1 MNFWTGRLSPWNY
14 LRIGIFFLP
23 IVPAFGII
31 NVLIATIKIWQTH
44 FRQIIENPINRVWGI
59 FSILLTLNSCIA
71 YHPDKALIGLFNFL
85 PCFAFFAAIKAFVNT
100 PIQLYQIAE
109 VIVIGSIPI
118 HILGLIQKLFP
129 SEFQINLLLLNIPL
143 HNGPDLR
150 ISSLFDNSNIFG
162 FYTVF
167 TLGMTLIA
175 WDVICQK
182 LTGQK
187 LTGQK
192 LTGQKLASHPVIS
205 PTALPESPHQRHA
218 NTSLW
223 LKFILV
229 TATLLLNFISITTS
243 QSRIALVASFLIL
256 IGYFIHKQWTLITG
270 FIGGFIASILLA
282 GYTNSFPGQIARQI
296 IPAVFWRRLQNPYPQ
311 GTPLEALRP
320 NIWKTAVDL
329 TWERPLTGWGLRN
342 FPEIFQERTSYWMGH
357 PHNLFLM
364 LSSETGLVL
373 TVIFVSTIGLI
384 FCQGIFAVRS
394 NNLNRNIVDGPE
406 QHTLSNANTVYCLY
420 LLCASSWIVL
430 NLVDVTLY
438 HLTLN
443 IFSWLIFGAINGV
456 ASHYNKDLYPLFI
469 RRLRI
474 LN

>member
-14 LRIGIFFLP
+14 LRIGIFLLP

-85 PCFAFFAAIKAFVNT
+85 PCFVFFAAIKALVIT

-109 VIVIGSIPI
+109 VICIGSIPI
-118 HILGLIQKLFP
+118 HVIGLIQKLFP
-129 SEFQINLLLLNIPL
+129 SDLQINLFLLNIPL
-143 HNGPDLR
+143 HNIPNNR

-167 TLGMTLIA
+167 TLGMTLIV
-175 WDVICQK
+175 WDVMW
-182 LTGQK
+182 
-187 LTGQK
+187 
-192 LTGQKLASHPVIS
+192 QKLAAQTPNAQISNAQTPTAHPVIAS
-205 PTALPESPHQRHA
+205 ISFPESLEQNHSKPLLLL
-218 NTSLW
+218 N
-223 LKFILV
+223 FILV
-229 TATLLLNFISITTS
+229 TAIILLNFISITTS

-282 GYTNSFPGQIARQI
+282 GYTNSFPGQIARRI
-296 IPAVFWRRLQNPYPQ
+296 IPTVFWQRLQNPYPQ
-311 GTPLEALRP
+311 GAPLEILRP

-384 FCQGIFAVRS
+384 FWQGILAIRS
-394 NNLNRNIVDGPE
+394 NSLNTSIVDGT
-406 QHTLSNANTVYCLY
+406 QHRRSNANTIYFIY
-420 LLCASSWIVL
+420 LLCASSWILL

-443 IFSWLIFGAINGV
+443 IFSWLIFGSINGV
-456 ASHYNKDLYPLFI
+456 ASHYNKDLYPLLM